1 MKIHQ
6 ILLPVLLVWNGG
18 ANCAAASITEP
29 EVESTSEEHDKTAYV
44 DAENTHHYAEG
55 SLPKNLK
62 TVTIDGQAR
71 EQVTA
76 TQASEVKNEITG

>member
-1 MKIHQ
+1 M
-6 ILLPVLLVWNGG
+6 LLASSERGTGEVS
-18 ANCAAASITEP
+18 ASITEP

-44 DAENTHHYAEG
+44 DTENTDHYAEG

-71 EQVTA
+71 EQLTA